1 MALQPLP
8 VNASCQR
15 AQLPTNIPAG
25 QTAQDQQ
32 EGPAYA
38 DEFTVPELF
47 QIDMPIEQILTPG
60 QSLTVPQTL
69 KTPLDQ
75 FQLDQLQMESSTGQT
90 PDFNQAANDLQI
102 KSFASITPAS
112 SEPLW
117 AHLPALPQSMRAQ
130 KTSVSSVS
138 VGQIPML
145 QQSEPVAST
154 MQLPM
159 LQQSALLASLAQ
171 MPMLPQ
177 SQPFQFPG
185 LSQNGPGSPLDQL
198 GQILKGL
205 PTQNQAVPVGA
216 VLPAGQMSLVSQM
229 SKFAQ
234 LGSMVMN
241 QQPGALPSFAH
252 AALGLLGSS
261 VPSMGNSMGNLPMNQ
276 LGQLGQQLMTNIV
289 PRQNPLSD
297 LLGAGLGESLPTMN
311 PSPFDFAGTF

>member
-8 VNASCQR
+8 VNASHQH
-15 AQLPTNIPAG
+15 AQLPT

-38 DEFTVPELF
+38 DEFTVPESF
-47 QIDMPIEQILTPG
+47 SSMA
-60 QSLTVPQTL
+60 SQTG
-69 KTPLDQ
+69 TTSPLDQ
-75 FQLDQLQMESSTGQT
+75 FHFDQLQLDSSTGQT
-90 PDFNQAANDLQI
+90 PDFSQVSNDSQI
-102 KSFASITPAS
+102 VSFASVEPAS
-112 SEPLW
+112 LEPIW
-117 AHLPALPQSMRAQ
+117 AHLPALPQSMHAQ
-130 KTSVSSVS
+130 NTSVSSARQIPLLQQMPQQSAPVAS
-138 VGQIPML
+138 TMQIPML
-145 QQSEPVAST
+145 QQSS
-154 MQLPM
+154 
-159 LQQSALLASLAQ
+159 LLASLAQ
-171 MPMLPQ
+171 MPMLLQ
-177 SQPFQFPG
+177 SESFQMPGQMPG
-185 LSQNGPGSPLDQL
+185 LSQDGQGSPLVPLGQL
-198 GQILKGL
+198 GQILMGL
-205 PTQNQAVPVGA
+205 PTRNQAVPVA
-216 VLPAGQMSLVSQM
+216 SVLPAGQMSLISQM

-252 AALGLLGSS
+252 AALGLMGSS